1 MTISKM
7 IICMVIGIAIAILH
21 IYREYKWFES
31 LDDETQEYVV
41 KSLHRQFKEITDR

>member
-1 MTISKM
+1 MTIGKM

-31 LDDETQEYVV
+31 LDDENQEYAMNA
-41 KSLHRQFKEITDR
+41 LHRQFKEIMDR